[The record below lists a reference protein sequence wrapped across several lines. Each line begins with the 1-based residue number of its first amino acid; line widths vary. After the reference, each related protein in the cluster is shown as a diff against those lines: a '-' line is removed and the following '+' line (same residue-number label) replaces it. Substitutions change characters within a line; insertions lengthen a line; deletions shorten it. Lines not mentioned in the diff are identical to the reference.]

1 MDYILFKVDY
11 KDIKV
16 FREKLRDKTY
26 EDLGLKVDE
35 YKMLIKLNL
44 VLLSAITTMEKE
56 GIEEME
62 VSYPLEF
69 AFQTVAMLYKLVFT
83 NDIQFLL
90 VAERLTRNFVN
101 NKIMLK

>member
-16 FREKLRDKTY
+16 FTEKIKNKTY
-26 EDLGLKVDE
+26 EDLGLKADE

-44 VLLSAITTMEKE
+44 VLLSTITTMEKE
-56 GIEEME
+56 GIKEME
-62 VSYPLEF
+62 ISYPLEF
-69 AFQTVAMLYKLVFT
+69 AFSTVAMLYKLVFT

-90 VAERLTRNFVN
+90 VTERLTRNFVN

>member
-1 MDYILFKVDY
+1 
-11 KDIKV
+11 
-16 FREKLRDKTY
+16 
-26 EDLGLKVDE
+26 
-35 YKMLIKLNL
+35 
-44 VLLSAITTMEKE
+44 MEKE

-69 AFQTVAMLYKLVFT
+69 AFSTVAMLYKLVFT

-90 VAERLTRNFVN
+90 VTERLTRNFVN